1 MLLPKNLATKI
12 CKFLVSTNWQIPTDY
27 FKRFPRLNC
36 KLQLNLFGLSKN
48 LKMAFFGHKH
58 ELKILLF
65 SLTGNSLN
73 VTILYL
79 ISEQKFNQMK
89 HPLT

>member
-1 MLLPKNLATKI
+1 
-12 CKFLVSTNWQIPTDY
+12 
-27 FKRFPRLNC
+27 
-36 KLQLNLFGLSKN
+36 
-48 LKMAFFGHKH
+48 MAFFGHKH

-79 ISEQKFNQMK
+79 ISEQKFNQMNMK
-89 HPLT
+89 NHNKTILTSRYDIRCQFYLFTFFELTFTDLKLSKY